1 MVGIKRLISEAKKI
15 LPSETDS
22 LSDENTQESEQSKQ
36 QIPFLMPV
44 NSWQNGLKKRLGSL
58 MVYPK
63 VIWTSMFCSFHYT
76 LELSFLLYRDSY
88 YKLLCWRTIIAIRSV
103 RKIKTSVMRVGLSA
117 WSIPYCSYGHYKYCL
132 QN

>member
-44 NSWQNGLKKRLGSL
+44 NS
-58 MVYPK
+58 
-63 VIWTSMFCSFHYT
+63 
-76 LELSFLLYRDSY
+76 
-88 YKLLCWRTIIAIRSV
+88 
-103 RKIKTSVMRVGLSA
+103 
-117 WSIPYCSYGHYKYCL
+117 
-132 QN
+132 